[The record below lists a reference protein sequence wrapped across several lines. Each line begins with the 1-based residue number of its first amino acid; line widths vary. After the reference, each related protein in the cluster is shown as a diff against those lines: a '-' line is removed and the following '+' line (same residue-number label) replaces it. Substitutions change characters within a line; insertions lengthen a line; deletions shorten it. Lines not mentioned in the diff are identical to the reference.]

1 LFEKTFFSFVCSN
14 NMSLGGGDGRAP
26 KNTAASW
33 WSATTSF
40 FQEFSNSLVTEN
52 QETFD
57 NIKAKAV
64 ELGGRKGV
72 KTALSKLTE
81 TAKFVAE
88 KTAPFFAEDVEEWE
102 RRAERKRQVDV
113 VQSNESTYTTDPSQ
127 MFEKAFSKWKSLNPP
142 EETAKVERTILE
154 ANHKVRE
161 FHEKLVPA
169 VVSNYEFW
177 SRYLFR
183 IQQTENFLQD
193 KKTAKLKANVTEIP
207 LEDWGSFSESEEDD
221 KPEEGE
227 SEDKPKRPDKEQTTE
242 KSTTCSRE
250 EAASP
255 TSPERTEETVA
266 PVLSKPTLP
275 PTAEAHMESKRSSL
289 EEKKIS
295 QTIDTSSSPNKT
307 SSNGKSSDLVSAEI
321 QDNTASISR
330 ASPSNADPKS
340 QPKTENISD
349 PQTATDSKYTSKAE
363 PECSSNAPA
372 ENTQEVAEQYL
383 QDIKRNNS
391 GSPSLSEE
399 DDDDEEEEDW
409 ANWG

>member
-1 LFEKTFFSFVCSN
+1 
-14 NMSLGGGDGRAP
+14 MSSGVEGGRTP

-40 FQEFSNSLVTEN
+40 IQEFSNSLVKEN

-57 NIKAKAV
+57 NLKAKAV
-64 ELGGRKGV
+64 ELGGREGV
-72 KTALSKLTE
+72 KNALSKLTE
-81 TAKFVAE
+81 TAKLVAE
-88 KTAPFFAEDVEEWE
+88 KTAPYFAEDVEEQE

-113 VQSNESTYTTDPSQ
+113 VQSNESTYTTDPNQ
-127 MFEKAFSKWKSLNPP
+127 MFEKSFSKWKSSNPP
-142 EETAKVERTILE
+142 EETAKVESTILE
-154 ANHKVRE
+154 ANQKVRE

-193 KKTAKLKANVTEIP
+193 RKTTKLKTNVTEIP

-227 SEDKPKRPDKEQTTE
+227 DEDKPKRSEKEQTSE
-242 KSTTCSRE
+242 KSTTRSGE
-250 EAASP
+250 EAANP
-255 TSPERTEETVA
+255 TSPERTKEMVA
-266 PVLSKPTLP
+266 PVLSKPTP
-275 PTAEAHMESKRSSL
+275 PLVAEAHMESQRTSF
-289 EEKKIS
+289 EEKKLS
-295 QTIDTSSSPNKT
+295 EPIDTSSRPN
-307 SSNGKSSDLVSAEI
+307 SKSSDLIAAEI

-330 ASPSNADPKS
+330 ISSSNADSKS
-340 QPKTENISD
+340 QPITESISD
-349 PQTATDSKYTSKAE
+349 LPTSTDSKCISKAE
-363 PECSSNAPA
+363 PESNSNFPA
-372 ENTQEVAEQYL
+372 ERTLEVAQQSL
-383 QDIKRNNS
+383 QDIKRNDS
-391 GSPSLSEE
+391 GSPSVSEE